1 MRVEVIT
8 DVLIYEGI
16 VASIVSPLLIYYL
29 KSRDK
34 MSAYFTTGLVWFVV
48 WVLRQFTRNLVE
60 AYKRHYGIPVRTF
73 HVNISL

>member
-1 MRVEVIT
+1 MKVEVIS

-34 MSAYFTTGLVWFVV
+34 MNAYFTTGLVWFIV
-48 WVLRQFTRNLVE
+48 WVLRQFTKNLVQ
-60 AYKRHYGIPVRTF
+60 AYKHHYGKPVRIF
-73 HVNISL
+73 DVNIPF